1 MNQHPDYILNQINS
15 PKDVKNLTIDDL
27 KKVATEI
34 RQLVVEKDAAI
45 GGHVG
50 PNLGIVET
58 TIAFHY
64 VFDSPK
70 DKVVWDISHQSYP
83 HKMLTGRKE
92 AFLDPDHYR
101 DVTGYS
107 NQDESEH
114 DYFKVGHT
122 STSIA
127 LATGMAKARDMK
139 DENGNIVAVIGD
151 GSMSG
156 GLALEGLN
164 NAAKLKSN
172 LIIIFNDNQMSI
184 DDVNGGMY
192 KMFAELRE
200 TNGQSSN
207 NLFKAMG
214 LDYRYVDNGN
224 DLETMISVLEEVK
237 DIDHPIVVH
246 INTLKGEGY
255 QPAIERKR
263 EFHWH
268 VPFKEKYPDNY
279 DDVDIAEQYSITYAT
294 GLAANGARPVVFH
307 NSTFLQRAYDQLEHD
322 MALNG
327 YPVVMLVKGGHITE
341 NSNTHQ
347 GIFDIGMISSIPN
360 LEYLAPTNAEELISM
375 LRWVLT
381 QTDKPVVIREPIT
394 EVRHGEADDD
404 YTEINYRVANQG
416 EKVAILGLGA
426 FYKLG
431 EDVQRKLK
439 EDLNIDATLINPIS
453 ATTLDVETLN
463 NLKKDHE
470 LVVTL
475 EDASMVGGF
484 GEKVDHFYANS
495 EMKVLNFGAQ
505 KELTDMVPVEELY
518 DRYHL
523 NPEQIVDDIKRVI
536 D

>member
-139 DENGNIVAVIGD
+139 NENGNIVAVIGD

-192 KMFAELRE
+192 KMFTELRE

-207 NLFKAMG
+207 NLFKAIG

-224 DLETMISVLEEVK
+224 DLETMISVLEEV
-237 DIDHPIVVH
+237 
-246 INTLKGEGY
+246 
-255 QPAIERKR
+255 
-263 EFHWH
+263 
-268 VPFKEKYPDNY
+268 
-279 DDVDIAEQYSITYAT
+279 
-294 GLAANGARPVVFH
+294 
-307 NSTFLQRAYDQLEHD
+307 
-322 MALNG
+322 
-327 YPVVMLVKGGHITE
+327 
-341 NSNTHQ
+341 
-347 GIFDIGMISSIPN
+347 
-360 LEYLAPTNAEELISM
+360 
-375 LRWVLT
+375 
-381 QTDKPVVIREPIT
+381 
-394 EVRHGEADDD
+394 
-404 YTEINYRVANQG
+404 
-416 EKVAILGLGA
+416 
-426 FYKLG
+426 
-431 EDVQRKLK
+431 
-439 EDLNIDATLINPIS
+439 
-453 ATTLDVETLN
+453 
-463 NLKKDHE
+463 
-470 LVVTL
+470 
-475 EDASMVGGF
+475 
-484 GEKVDHFYANS
+484 
-495 EMKVLNFGAQ
+495 
-505 KELTDMVPVEELY
+505 
-518 DRYHL
+518 
-523 NPEQIVDDIKRVI
+523 
-536 D
+536 

>member
-1 MNQHPDYILNQINS
+1 
-15 PKDVKNLTIDDL
+15 
-27 KKVATEI
+27 
-34 RQLVVEKDAAI
+34 
-45 GGHVG
+45 
-50 PNLGIVET
+50 
-58 TIAFHY
+58 
-64 VFDSPK
+64 
-70 DKVVWDISHQSYP
+70 
-83 HKMLTGRKE
+83 
-92 AFLDPDHYR
+92 
-101 DVTGYS
+101 
-107 NQDESEH
+107 
-114 DYFKVGHT
+114 
-122 STSIA
+122 
-127 LATGMAKARDMK
+127 
-139 DENGNIVAVIGD
+139 
-151 GSMSG
+151 
-156 GLALEGLN
+156 
-164 NAAKLKSN
+164 
-172 LIIIFNDNQMSI
+172 
-184 DDVNGGMY
+184 
-192 KMFAELRE
+192 
-200 TNGQSSN
+200 
-207 NLFKAMG
+207 
-214 LDYRYVDNGN
+214 
-224 DLETMISVLEEVK
+224 
-237 DIDHPIVVH
+237 
-246 INTLKGEGY
+246 
-255 QPAIERKR
+255 
-263 EFHWH
+263 
-268 VPFKEKYPDNY
+268 
-279 DDVDIAEQYSITYAT
+279 
-294 GLAANGARPVVFH
+294 
-307 NSTFLQRAYDQLEHD
+307 

-375 LRWVLT
+375 LRWALT

-404 YTEINYRVANQG
+404 YTEINYRIANQG

-439 EDLNIDATLINPIS
+439 EVLNINATLINPIS

-484 GEKVDHFYANS
+484 GEKVDHFYADS